1 MDVIVQITSNNCLY
15 DIKNSVMDY
24 NNKKLLRSKK
34 DKVIGGICGGL
45 GKYLEI
51 DSTVIRVLYA
61 ILTLFT
67 AFSGILLYIIL
78 LFIIPIEEE

>member
-1 MDVIVQITSNNCLY
+1 
-15 DIKNSVMDY
+15 MDY
-24 NNKKLLRSKK
+24 NNKKLLRSKN

>member
-1 MDVIVQITSNNCLY
+1 
-15 DIKNSVMDY
+15 MDY